1 MKRVDLAQRSDEWMA
16 WRDGG
21 LTATDARVLLGQ
33 DPEKTPYTLWCEKTG
48 RMAKKDLS
56 AVPAVRYGVS
66 HENVARELYNDK
78 FNDLVTPCCGE
89 YDADHRF
96 RASFD
101 GIDLH
106 GHPVE
111 FKCPLPDGET
121 LKDVKANKEK
131 SVAYK
136 QYYPQVQHQLLVSGS
151 SFGHLVFYEEKPEG
165 GDKPALYTFVIE
177 RDERMIKEILTKGK
191 AFLEHLEKDT
201 PPERA
206 QGDLYTPKGEEA
218 YKWMEVA
225 TLYKEIVPQLEALTA
240 KRDTLKKQLIELLG
254 QETAV
259 NFGGIAMT
267 VSQSKPSV
275 DYKAALKGLLGRDLT
290 EEETKKYLKS
300 GASRVL
306 IRIVDE
312 GKSPIIDPEV
322 KAEENAAKHE
332 PLRCLLI

>member
-1 MKRVDLAQRSDEWMA
+1 MKRVSLTQRSDEWMA

-21 LTATDARVLLGQ
+21 LTATDSRILLGL
-33 DPEKTPYTLWCEKTG
+33 DPEKTPYSLWCEKTG

-66 HENVARELYNDK
+66 HESVARELYNET
-78 FNDLVTPCCGE
+78 FHDLVTPCCGE
-89 YDADHRF
+89 YDADPRF
-96 RASFD
+96 KASFD
-101 GIDLH
+101 GIDLG

-111 FKCPLPDGET
+111 FKCPLPNGST
-121 LKDVKANKEK
+121 LADVKANKEK
-131 SVAYK
+131 SEAYK
-136 QYYPQVQHQLLVSGS
+136 KYYPQVQHQLLVADA
-151 SFGHLVFYEEKPEG
+151 SFGHLVFFEEKPVGE
-165 GDKPALYTFVIE
+165 DKPTLYSFRIE

-191 AFLEHLEKDT
+191 EFLEHLEKDT
-201 PPERA
+201 PPERG
-206 QGDLYTPKGEEA
+206 QGDLYIPKGDEA

-240 KRDTLKKQLIELLG
+240 KRDALKRQLIDLLG
-254 QETAV
+254 KETAA
-259 NFGGIAMT
+259 NYGGIAMT
-267 VSQSKPSV
+267 VSQPKASV

-290 EEETKKYLKS
+290 EEETKKYSKT

-312 GKSPIIDPEV
+312 EKSPIIDPEV
-322 KAEENAAKHE
+322 KKEESAAKHE